1 MSMPLKN
8 VIISMIMLL
17 IGSSYLYFS
26 LQLPVRS
33 IGNVPGP
40 SFFPLVISAIVLFLA
55 AALLVN
61 GIVNLRNEQPQEAEP
76 AVPKRVIST
85 LVWFVL
91 YLIALPYVGFLV
103 ASVPFFAGLMMLCEQ
118 KKLVP
123 VAIGSILIP
132 VFLYFLFRQGFNILL
147 PAGQWM

>member
-8 VIISMIMLL
+8 VIISMILLL

-33 IGNVPGP
+33 IQNVPGP
-40 SFFPLVISAIVLFLA
+40 SFFPLIISAIVLFLA
-55 AALLVN
+55 IALLVN
-61 GIVNLRNEQPQEAEP
+61 GIVNLRDQKPDLPQPAAP
-76 AVPKRVIST
+76 RRVFAT
-85 LVWFVL
+85 LFWFVL
-91 YLIALPYVGFLV
+91 YLIALPYVGFLI
-103 ASVPFFAGLMMLCEQ
+103 ASIPFFAGLMLLCEQ
-118 KKLVP
+118 KKLLP
-123 VAIGSILIP
+123 VAVGSVAIP